1 MLLPEIDIEVTNA
14 ALLNYVNNSLKPCAD
29 YYLITNTFVRITQGF
44 VIIFAP
50 RIMAKKKSPEAE
62 NDTQEFIEVFG
73 ARVHNLKN
81 IDINIPKNQLV
92 VITGISG
99 SGKSSLAF
107 DTIYAEGQRRYMES
121 FSAYA
126 RQFIGDME
134 RPDVDKITGLS
145 PVISIEQKTTNKNP
159 RSTVGT
165 VTEIYDFFRLLF
177 ARIGEAYSYNTGK
190 KMVQWSEEE
199 IVANIFN
206 RFKDKRI
213 SLLAPLV
220 RGRKGHY
227 RELFEDVRKKGFLKV
242 RVDGEIKD
250 LVAKMQVDRY
260 KIHDIELVVDRLQV
274 TDDMKVRLSQSVQKT
289 LQLGKDLMFVA
300 PSKSPPSGETSA
312 THKIPKQL
320 SEIRNNNSQQL
331 ALSDS
336 KVFPEGGDLEGALVQ
351 YSKQLM
357 CEDTGIS
364 YEEPSPN
371 TFSFNS
377 PYGACPTCKGLG
389 NVYQINMDAV
399 IPDWNVSINNGGIA
413 PLGEERDAYTFK
425 QVKQIAK
432 KNHISLDAALK
443 DLPRRSLNVL
453 LFGKEDVDDNSSEN
467 INLNEFEELETDI
480 EHDRE
485 NTINYSAEYEGIV
498 NMLRRWFRVGTTS
511 EALRSWVEK
520 FMKLKTCATCNGAR
534 LKKESLWFKI
544 DEHNIAELSELNLD
558 KLMLWFQGIEKRLNN
573 RQNIIAK
580 DILKEIRERIQFLL
594 NVGLTYLPM
603 NRASK
608 TLSGGESQRIRLAT
622 QIGSQLQ
629 GITYILDEPSI
640 GLHQRDNQ
648 RLIEALKNLRNIGNN
663 VLVVEHDKDIMLA
676 ADYLID
682 IGPEAGKH
690 GGEIVA
696 AGKPKDLLKLNTV
709 TSSYLNGHKKITVP
723 NERRN
728 GNGKMLSIKGAS
740 GNNLK
745 NVNATFPLGK
755 FICVTGVSGSGK
767 STLINETLYPL
778 LSKHAY
784 NSKMSSLP
792 FKTIDGLENIDKV
805 IEIDQSPIGRTP
817 RSNPATYCGFFTDIR
832 TLYAAVP
839 EAKIRGYTAGRF
851 SFNVKNGRC
860 DVCEGGGMKVIEM
873 NFLPDVYVHCEKCNG
888 KRYNRETLEIRYKG
902 KSISDVLDMTVE
914 EAVEFFKNVPYIYRK
929 IKVLEEVGLGY
940 ITLGQSAVTL
950 SGGEAQRVK
959 LSTELGKR
967 DTGKTFYI
975 LDEPTTGLHFQDIQ
989 HLTDVLNKLV
999 DRGNTV
1005 LVIEHN
1011 MDIIKIADY
1020 IIDIGP
1026 EGGDEGGRIL
1036 FEGAPEELI
1045 KNKVSYTAK
1054 FLMQELQPKN
1064 NQIKK
1069 SRAS

>member
-1 MLLPEIDIEVTNA
+1 
-14 ALLNYVNNSLKPCAD
+14 
-29 YYLITNTFVRITQGF
+29 
-44 VIIFAP
+44 
-50 RIMAKKKSPEAE
+50 MAKKLEEVQDILADE
-62 NDTQEFIEVFG
+62 NIEVFG

-81 IDINIPKNQLV
+81 IDITIPKNKLV

-165 VTEIYDFFRLLF
+165 VTEVYDFFRLLF
-177 ARIGEAYSYNTGK
+177 ARIGEAYSYSTGK
-190 KMVQWSEEE
+190 KMVKWSEEE
-199 IVANIFN
+199 IVSNIFK
-206 RFKDKRI
+206 RFKNKKI

-242 RVDGEIKD
+242 RVDGEVKD

-274 TDDMKVRLSQSVQKT
+274 TDDMKVRLSQSVQKS
-289 LQLGKDLMFVA
+289 LQLGKDLMFILIND
-300 PSKSPPSGETSA
+300 EENL
-312 THKIPKQL
+312 I
-320 SEIRNNNSQQL
+320 
-331 ALSDS
+331 
-336 KVFPEGGDLEGALVQ
+336 Q

-371 TFSFNS
+371 SFSFNS
-377 PYGACPTCKGLG
+377 PYGACPACKGLG
-389 NVYQINMDAV
+389 SVYQINPDAI
-399 IPDWNVSINNGGIA
+399 IPDWKLSINEGGIT
-413 PLGEERDAYTFK
+413 PLGEERQAYVFK
-425 QVKQIAK
+425 QVQQVAK
-432 KNHISLDAALK
+432 KHKINLDKPLKELPAKAL
-443 DLPRRSLNVL
+443 NIL
-453 LFGKEDVDDNSSEN
+453 LYGKEEVNGDDTVEFDLNETIISEN
-467 INLNEFEELETDI
+467 ENEDADGAKTFYT
-480 EHDRE
+480 
-485 NTINYSAEYEGIV
+485 TEYEGII
-498 NMLRRWFRVGTTS
+498 NMLKRWFSASTTS
-511 EALRSWVEK
+511 EGMRAWVEK
-520 FMKLKTCATCNGAR
+520 YFQLKTCTTCNGKR
-534 LKKESLWFKI
+534 LRKESLWFKI
-544 DEHNIAELSELNLD
+544 DGRDISELSELNLD
-558 KLMLWFQGIEKRLNN
+558 KLIVWFEDIEERLSN
-573 RQNIIAK
+573 RQNQIAK
-580 DILKEIRERIQFLL
+580 DILKEIRDRLQFLL
-594 NVGLTYLPM
+594 DVGLNYLSM
-603 NRASK
+603 NRSSK
-608 TLSGGESQRIRLAT
+608 SLSGGESQRIRLAT

-640 GLHQRDNQ
+640 GLHQRDNH
-648 RLIEALKNLRNIGNN
+648 RLIDALNNLRNIGNS
-663 VLVVEHDKDIMLA
+663 VIVVEHDKDIMMA

-696 AGKPKDLLKLNTV
+696 AGLPKDLLKLDTL
-709 TSSYLNGHKKITVP
+709 TSSYLNGHRKIPVP
-723 NERRN
+723 KERRK
-728 GNGKMLSIKGAS
+728 GNGKILKLKGAS

-745 NVNATFPLGK
+745 DVSASFPLGK
-755 FICVTGVSGSGK
+755 FICITGVSGSGK

-784 NSKMSSLP
+784 NSKMTPLE

-805 IEIDQSPIGRTP
+805 IEINQSPIGRTP

-832 TLYAAVP
+832 TLFAVVP
-839 EAKIRGYTAGRF
+839 EAKIRGYTPGRF
-851 SFNVKNGRC
+851 SFNVKSGRC
-860 DVCEGGGMKVIEM
+860 EVCEGGGMKVIEM

-902 KSISDVLDMTVE
+902 KSISDVLDMTVD
-914 EAVEFFKNVPYIYRK
+914 EAVEFFQNVPYIYRK
-929 IKVLEEVGLGY
+929 IKVLQEVGLGY

-989 HLTDVLNKLV
+989 HLADVLNKLV

-1011 MDIIKIADY
+1011 MDIIKIADH
-1020 IIDIGP
+1020 IIDLGP
-1026 EGGDEGGRIL
+1026 EGGDGGGRIL
-1036 FEGAPEELI
+1036 FEGTPENLA
-1045 KNKVSYTAK
+1045 KNKESYTAE
-1054 FLMQELQPKN
+1054 FLKAELN
-1064 NQIKK
+1064 
-1069 SRAS
+1069 